1 MRNKVEIIKAKKE
14 GYETVLKYEAWR
26 IGLIKP
32 AERFSNIT
40 YLERHLLTDEA
51 FILLEGHAT
60 LIHMDD
66 AETVE
71 TYEMQSGVI
80 YNIPQANWHA
90 VKLDADA
97 LVMVVENADTARE
110 NSEYRD
116 FEL

>member
-1 MRNKVEIIKAKKE
+1 MRNKVEIIKAQKE
-14 GYETVLKYEAWR
+14 GYETVLRFENWR

-66 AETVE
+66 ADAVE
-71 TYEMQSGVI
+71 TYEMQTGVI

-90 VKLDADA
+90 VRIDEGS
-97 LVMVVENADTARE
+97 LVMVVENAETGRE

-116 FEL
+116 INM

>member
-1 MRNKVEIIKAKKE
+1 MRNKVEMIKAKKE
-14 GYETVLKYEAWR
+14 GYETVLRFENWR

-32 AERFSNIT
+32 AERFSHIT

-66 AETVE
+66 KETVE
-71 TYEMQSGVI
+71 THEMQTGVI

-90 VKLDADA
+90 VKLDDGA
-97 LVMVVENADTARE
+97 LVMVVENADTGRE
-110 NSEYRD
+110 NTEYRN
-116 FEL
+116 FEF